1 MGVFLIIIIFLIFFI
16 TMYNSKYIKF
26 KSIYKNILKNTKNII
41 EEQLISLKSKKKKK
55 YKIKNISKDNNIN
68 IDEDNITISDVLNTR
83 ETSDNKQE
91 DKLDEQSILSNLTLS
106 DINSNNSDE
115 SKDSL
120 LSME

>member
-1 MGVFLIIIIFLIFFI
+1 
-16 TMYNSKYIKF
+16 MYNSKYIKF

-41 EEQLISLKSKKKKK
+41 EEQLNSLKSKKKKQK
-55 YKIKNISKDNNIN
+55 SKLKNINKNNNININ